1 MNHRARTLS
10 IGSPADL
17 DAELE
22 AANVTEY
29 GIARMVPRGRMIIM
43 RLEKVPGKAANL
55 MKQHMLAAGGD
66 VAVGE
71 QVAGFDDT
79 PAPVIVLGTREHYHH
94 LMANLAMQPFGL
106 KKIAEEM
113 ARTLQNTDSTPAPIR
128 CGDRELRFDHRTLV
142 MGIINATPD
151 SFSGDGLKGDVE
163 AAVEQAREFVSAG
176 VDILDIGGESTR
188 PGSEEVPID
197 KEIELVTPTIE
208 AIISELDVPVSID
221 TSKPEVARHA
231 VGMGA
236 SFIND
241 VYGLR
246 RDGMI
251 QAVAETGCGVCIM
264 HMLGEPRTMQEN
276 PTYEDLITDIYDFL
290 ARRVEAAVEG
300 GVEESQIIIDPGFG
314 FGKTVDHNLEIV
326 RRLRE
331 FRSMGRPVLIGA
343 SRKSTIGRVLD
354 IPDPQ
359 ERLWGTAALNA
370 VAITTGADIIRVHDV
385 AEMTQVARMT
395 DAVLRGSGEAQQ

>member
-1 MNHRARTLS
+1 MNHRPRTLS
-10 IGSPADL
+10 ITSRADL
-17 DAELE
+17 DVELE

-29 GIARMVPRGRMIIM
+29 GVVRMAPRGRMIAM
-43 RLEKVPGKAANL
+43 RLENVRGKAANL

-79 PAPVIVLGTREHYHH
+79 PAPVIILGTREHYGH

-106 KKIAEEM
+106 PKIAEQI
-113 ARTLQNTDSTPAPIR
+113 ARALHNADSTPEPVR

-142 MGIINATPD
+142 MGIINVTPD
-151 SFSGDGLKGDVE
+151 SFSDDGLSGDLE
-163 AAVEQAREFVSAG
+163 AAVEQARDFASAG
-176 VDILDIGGESTR
+176 VDILDVGGESTR

-197 KEIELVTPTIE
+197 EEIELVSPTIE
-208 AIISELDVPVSID
+208 AIVSELDVPVSID

-231 VGMGA
+231 VGLGA

-264 HMLGEPRTMQEN
+264 HMLGEPRTMQDN
-276 PTYEDLITDIYDFL
+276 PTYDDLITDIYDFL
-290 ARRVEAAVEG
+290 ARRLEAAIEG
-300 GVEESQIIIDPGFG
+300 GVEENQIMIDPGFG

-331 FRSMGRPVLIGA
+331 FRSLGRPVLIGA

-354 IPDPQ
+354 IPEPQ
-359 ERLWGTAALNA
+359 ERLWGTAAVNA
-370 VAITTGADIIRVHDV
+370 VAITNGADIIRVHDV

-395 DAVLRGSGEAQQ
+395 DAVLYGSGEAEK